1 MAKRLIAG
9 ALGIKAPKKT
19 DEQRA
24 YDRAIR
30 EKEMRKRNEEKE
42 ALKRAEEEK
51 AVAKAAMWED

>member
-1 MAKRLIAG
+1 MIAG

-30 EKEMRKRNEEKE
+30 EKEMKRRNEEKAREKQKMEE
-42 ALKRAEEEK
+42 AER
-51 AVAKAAMWED
+51 AKAAVWED